1 MLMSNPWFRL
11 YSEFATDPIVQSL
24 AFEDQRHFIVVLCLK
39 CDEILDRKIA
49 QTIKDKIIFKTLGLT
64 ETAANEAKKRLMEVG
79 LIDKNWQPRA
89 WDRRQYVSDI
99 STGRV
104 RKYRKNNKTGNVT
117 ETFPNRFGNAPE
129 AEAEADTETDT
140 NSGDRE
146 RSSVTVRGE
155 KQRDDFQD
163 RHPHK
168 TPLPRE
174 FEEGK
179 IPGTVKAWAAGK
191 GINNLDLHLE
201 SFVLKAK
208 ARGYEYANWDAAL
221 ITAIRDN
228 WAGIENH
235 AKPYTDKS
243 GRFDSTRYLADE
255 FAKAVYAEEVDR
267 RLVFP
272 AESDLCES
280 VGQDL
285 PKH

>member
-11 YSEFATDPIVQSL
+11 YSEFATDPVVQSL
-24 AFEDQRHFIVVLCLK
+24 AFEDQRHFIVILCLK
-39 CDEILDRKIA
+39 CDEILDRNVA
-49 QTIKDKIIFKTLGLT
+49 QTVKEKIIAKALGLS
-64 ETAANEAKKRLMEVG
+64 ETAAQEAKKRLMEVG
-79 LIDKNWQPRA
+79 LIDKSWQPIA
-89 WDRRQYVSDI
+89 WDRRQFISDN
-99 STGRV
+99 SNERS
-104 RKYRKNNKTGNVT
+104 RKSRKNKKTSN
-117 ETFPNRFGNAPE
+117 GNATLQQRRKTAAATPPE
-129 AEAEADTETDT
+129 AEAETDTETDT
-140 NSGDRE
+140 NKGDRE
-146 RSSVTVRGE
+146 RSSVTVRAE
-155 KQRDDFQD
+155 KSQD

-168 TPLPRE
+168 TPLPQE

-179 IPGTVKAWAAGK
+179 IPGAVKAWAAGK

-208 ARGYEYANWDAAL
+208 ARGYEYANWDAAF

-228 WAGIENH
+228 WAGITD
-235 AKPYTDKS
+235 ATPYTDKS

-255 FAKAVYAEEVDR
+255 FAKALAAEEVDR
-267 RLVFP
+267 RLVCQ